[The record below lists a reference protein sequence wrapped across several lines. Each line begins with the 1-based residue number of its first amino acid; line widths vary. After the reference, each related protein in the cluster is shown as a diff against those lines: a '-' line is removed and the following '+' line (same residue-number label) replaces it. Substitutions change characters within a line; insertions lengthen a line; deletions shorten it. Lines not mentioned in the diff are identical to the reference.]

1 MIRVWLHCF
10 AVQAVAGD
18 GRVRSFGPSGS
29 WVCSSVQ
36 MAYERVQHT
45 LYVRAYTIFIILL

>member
-18 GRVRSFGPSGS
+18 GRVRSFGPSVS

-45 LYVRAYTIFIILL
+45 LYVRAYTIFIIL

>member
-1 MIRVWLHCF
+1 MIRVWLHCL

-36 MAYERVQHT
+36 MA
-45 LYVRAYTIFIILL
+45 